1 MLSQNVLIWAN
12 ESSGQIKYFP
22 ITHLWWH
29 DLHLKSN
36 NLYDEETY
44 PAWDSPLPTR
54 LASNVNV
61 KADLRPAIGEH

>member
-1 MLSQNVLIWAN
+1 MITLWYVKEWPNVTFYQA
-12 ESSGQIKYFP
+12 Y
-22 ITHLWWH
+22 LWWH

-36 NLYDEETY
+36 NLYDEEIY

-61 KADLRPAIGEH
+61 KSNPRPLMGKY